1 MVDPDILELELRAV
15 REQEEEQAQRR
26 KERDAQRLA
35 QQQKA
40 AQDMALPPLPD
51 NADIRE
57 SARAVENEIFRT
69 YYDMMRDPETPA
81 AVRKSCA
88 DALADR
94 ARGKPAQ
101 DGTKKD
107 KDDNKP
113 TNKIGIVKEKI
124 LKAIPNDQLDA
135 LLSELH
141 EAGFDNGE
149 TTTDVQQD

>member
-1 MVDPDILELELRAV
+1 MNDEDLAEIELKARL
-15 REQEEEQAQRR
+15 EQEAEIAARR
-26 KERDAQRLA
+26 KAKLLRESKQAEEDAA
-35 QQQKA
+35 K
-40 AQDMALPPLPD
+40 LPPLPD

-69 YYDMMRDPETPA
+69 YYDMMVNPETPA

-107 KDDNKP
+107 KDENKP
-113 TNKIGIVKEKI
+113 TTKIGNLKEKI
-124 LKAIPNDQLDA
+124 LKAIPNDKLDA
-135 LLSELH
+135 LLSEIH
-141 EAGFDNGE
+141 SAGIDSGE
-149 TTTDVQQD
+149 EEENVQQD